1 MLNGQ
6 WHLERR
12 IIYMVFTE
20 LVNVNS
26 NVWFVYFGLMIR
38 RRSAET
44 SAAAGQGSEIILTLP
59 FSILPI

>member
-12 IIYMVFTE
+12 IIYMVITKLF
-20 LVNVNS
+20 NVNS
-26 NVWFVYFGLMIR
+26 NVWFVYFGLMVR

-44 SAAAGQGSEIILTLP
+44 SAAGEGSEIILTLP